1 MRAGK
6 IPSDRRFTATHSWL
20 ALAPGQSFSDYP
32 LRAGGVTDTALDEIE
47 VVGLELPAVRS
58 TIDAGAPC
66 ALVWTSARTV
76 VTVFAPISGLVT
88 MTNDDALANPQL
100 VADDPFHRGWLFA
113 VLPPSPTSS
122 AYGLLTPPAQYA
134 HELSEAV

>member
-32 LRAGGVTDTALDEIE
+32 LRAGVTDTALDEIE

-58 TIDAGAPC
+58 TIEAGAPC

-88 MTNDDALANPQL
+88 MTNTEALANPQL

-113 VLPPSPTSS
+113 VLPSSTSS
-122 AYGLLTPPAQYA
+122 AYGLLTPAQYA
-134 HELSEAV
+134 NELSEAV